1 MEKYSGLVTILDLHN
16 GQTNTQ
22 FLTKNGEKMDVDSKT
37 DSMETENMVKSKV
50 LSAGPEGDSIETIGN
65 GPKYDDIKIS
75 KDGDNFVNID
85 TVKKPFSDF
94 IHLDNMSAMSG
105 DSGGI
110 QDTHSIASMTASGT
124 SSSNKSPNHKADTDK
139 EKGQI
144 LVSAGRSDMI
154 NLNGKVLAI
163 DHVKKEKE
171 KEREDK
177 IRQQKEKLAEE
188 RQKKLEEMKEQ
199 QRLAQEKR
207 EKQLE
212 LRRLKIEEL
221 RRRDDE
227 RRHAVEERRRRQETE
242 EMARRESIIQKS
254 AERITRFEQWKASG
268 RKGGS
273 RLSYGFGSRTP
284 RDVCVPFDRRRSSSH
299 TGLSRHSPNGSDSD
313 YYRPQRRAVS
323 ACSAVRRHCC
333 IDINRLT
340 AVWIL
345 TGSFGGGTPP
355 NKHLSMSTSV
365 LYNKRSSDI
374 GGSTGNLSVKD
385 RPGSLLALNT
395 ISEKRRSF
403 LAGNGPPPTRPK
415 SSINLNTKENIK
427 LRERSTPRKPRPS
440 SVATSMPS
448 FMHVESPSPKMRS
461 KSSDRVKRDKS
472 KGAVPPQPKFTPK
485 KEKDALN
492 KQEKSNDKKDD
503 KKKFDPRILLA
514 EKRKAEQ
521 QKKAEEAKREGSP
534 EKTDKSKMKMS
545 QSSIDRLSAPKQV
558 KVKEDTPTKQ
568 EPVKATHVRKPPT
581 VPHTKTPEVPR
592 TKIPAVS
599 RTKTL
604 EAPRTKTPAVPRTK
618 TLAVPR
624 TKTSVKKAKPTKQKG
639 KENKE
644 TSMKDK
650 KTDKSEKI
658 SSTEKLDVKEEGRP
672 GSKPSTPTKQV
683 RSKSGSPS
691 KMQVS
696 FDSSLVSSTDAIS
709 NDQLFESIED
719 ETLPDLGD
727 SSPDHSASSDR
738 EGLKVE
744 NLDDS
749 LNKSIEEIQDME
761 IVAGNFEGEKEG
773 VVEKSSSPM
782 PDVVPHVEESK
793 NESDEEKVV
802 KSIPVIL
809 EPAVTSTP
817 SREARD
823 LSPAS
828 KAGTPASASKSQKE
842 LELEEYRA
850 KLAEKRRQAREKAE
864 REAEIERQK
873 QEQLRLEEEERQ
885 RKEEEEEKKIE
896 EEAERL
902 AEEAR
907 RMEGERLRKA
917 IEAEE
922 LRKKEEAE
930 RTEQEK
936 LAREEAER
944 KQKEEAERM
953 EKERIEKIKR
963 DDEERTERKKKL
975 AAIMSKV
982 KSDKNLASH
991 GSDSNLSSMS
1001 MSQSLTNLVTNE
1013 EEQPKEELTVTTDST
1028 PKFKSPL
1035 LQKLAENKQ
1044 NGGETPKFKSPLLQ
1058 SLLGK
1063 KGRLAEK
1070 LEAEKSETETDSDR
1084 SDTDTKVSTETREIS
1099 HISAD
1104 CNSDASDSSDNNSV
1118 INADTLNNGIHNGH
1132 LKELVDS
1139 SISMRTVDS
1148 LGTSVTDSSLY
1159 GSLTDSATTADHKF
1173 EQIIDLAVTNAK
1185 YNTSDDLLNCN
1196 TNITFDNNHEEETL
1210 PKPIIAFEENATR
1223 RQEVTDFL

>member
-1 MEKYSGLVTILDLHN
+1 MAEIAESETDNQPDLHN

-22 FLTKNGEKMDVDSKT
+22 FLTKNGEKMDVDNKT

-268 RKGGS
+268 RKG
-273 RLSYGFGSRTP
+273 
-284 RDVCVPFDRRRSSSH
+284 
-299 TGLSRHSPNGSDSD
+299 
-313 YYRPQRRAVS
+313 
-323 ACSAVRRHCC
+323 
-333 IDINRLT
+333 
-340 AVWIL
+340 
-345 TGSFGGGTPP
+345 
-355 NKHLSMSTSV
+355 
-365 LYNKRSSDI
+365 
-374 GGSTGNLSVKD
+374 
-385 RPGSLLALNT
+385 
-395 ISEKRRSF
+395 
-403 LAGNGPPPTRPK
+403 AGNGPPPTRPK

-599 RTKTL
+599 RTKTP

-793 NESDEEKVV
+793 NEIDVEKVV

-1196 TNITFDNNHEEETL
+1196 TNITFDNNQEEETL

-1223 RQEVTDFL
+1223 RQEVADFL

>member
-1 MEKYSGLVTILDLHN
+1 
-16 GQTNTQ
+16 
-22 FLTKNGEKMDVDSKT
+22 MDVDNKT
-37 DSMETENMVKSKV
+37 DSMETENMVNSKV
-50 LSAGPEGDSIETIGN
+50 PSAGPEGDSIETIGN

-85 TVKKPFSDF
+85 AVKKPFSDF
-94 IHLDNMSAMSG
+94 IHLDNMSALSG

-340 AVWIL
+340 A
-345 TGSFGGGTPP
+345 
-355 NKHLSMSTSV
+355 
-365 LYNKRSSDI
+365 
-374 GGSTGNLSVKD
+374 
-385 RPGSLLALNT
+385 LNT

-461 KSSDRVKRDKS
+461 KSSDRVNRDKS
-472 KGAVPPQPKFTPK
+472 KGTVPPQPKFTPK

-568 EPVKATHVRKPPT
+568 EPVKATH
-581 VPHTKTPEVPR
+581 
-592 TKIPAVS
+592 
-599 RTKTL
+599 
-604 EAPRTKTPAVPRTK
+604 
-618 TLAVPR
+618 
-624 TKTSVKKAKPTKQKG
+624 AKPTKQKG

-650 KTDKSEKI
+650 KTGKSEKI
-658 SSTEKLDVKEEGRP
+658 SSTEKLDVKEEGKPR
-672 GSKPSTPTKQV
+672 SKPSTPTKQV

-1001 MSQSLTNLVTNE
+1001 MSQSLTNLVSNE

-1132 LKELVDS
+1132 IKELVDS

-1196 TNITFDNNHEEETL
+1196 TNITFDNNQEEETL

-1223 RQEVTDFL
+1223 RQEVADFL

>member
-1 MEKYSGLVTILDLHN
+1 MALLCCWTGIKLFPPMSKMKLKHRRRYSENLHN

-22 FLTKNGEKMDVDSKT
+22 FLTKNGEKMDVDNKT
-37 DSMETENMVKSKV
+37 DSMETENMVNSKV

-227 RRHAVEERRRRQETE
+227 RRHAVEDRRRRQETE

-340 AVWIL
+340 
-345 TGSFGGGTPP
+345 GSFGGGTPP

-374 GGSTGNLSVKD
+374 GGSTGNLSVNN

-415 SSINLNTKENIK
+415 SSINLNMKENIK
-427 LRERSTPRKPRPS
+427 MRERSTPRKPRPS

-461 KSSDRVKRDKS
+461 KSSDRVNRDKS

-568 EPVKATHVRKPPT
+568 EPVKTTQHVSIT
-581 VPHTKTPEVPR
+581 
-592 TKIPAVS
+592 
-599 RTKTL
+599 
-604 EAPRTKTPAVPRTK
+604 
-618 TLAVPR
+618 
-624 TKTSVKKAKPTKQKG
+624 AKPTKQKG

-650 KTDKSEKI
+650 KTEKI
-658 SSTEKLDVKEEGRP
+658 SSTEKLDIKEEGLKPR
-672 GSKPSTPTKQV
+672 SKPSTPTKQV

-727 SSPDHSASSDR
+727 SSPDHSASSAR

-761 IVAGNFEGEKEG
+761 IVAGNFDGEKEG

-1001 MSQSLTNLVTNE
+1001 MSQSLTNLVSNE

-1132 LKELVDS
+1132 IKELVDS

-1196 TNITFDNNHEEETL
+1196 TNITFDNNQEEETL

-1223 RQEVTDFL
+1223 RQEVADFL

>member
-1 MEKYSGLVTILDLHN
+1 MAEIAESETDNQPDLHN

-22 FLTKNGEKMDVDSKT
+22 FLTKNGEKMDVDNKT

-273 RLSYGFGSRTP
+273 
-284 RDVCVPFDRRRSSSH
+284 
-299 TGLSRHSPNGSDSD
+299 
-313 YYRPQRRAVS
+313 
-323 ACSAVRRHCC
+323 
-333 IDINRLT
+333 
-340 AVWIL
+340 
-345 TGSFGGGTPP
+345 FGGGTPP

-568 EPVKATHVRKPPT
+568 EPVKATH
-581 VPHTKTPEVPR
+581 
-592 TKIPAVS
+592 
-599 RTKTL
+599 
-604 EAPRTKTPAVPRTK
+604 
-618 TLAVPR
+618 
-624 TKTSVKKAKPTKQKG
+624 AKPTKQKG

-793 NESDEEKVV
+793 NEIDVEKVV

-1196 TNITFDNNHEEETL
+1196 TNITFDNNQEEETL

-1223 RQEVTDFL
+1223 RQEVADFL

>member
-1 MEKYSGLVTILDLHN
+1 MALLCCWTGIKLFPPMSKMKLKHRRRYSENLHN

-22 FLTKNGEKMDVDSKT
+22 FLTKNGEKMDVDNKT
-37 DSMETENMVKSKV
+37 DSMETENMVNSKV

-227 RRHAVEERRRRQETE
+227 RRHAVEDRRRRQETE

-340 AVWIL
+340 A
-345 TGSFGGGTPP
+345 
-355 NKHLSMSTSV
+355 
-365 LYNKRSSDI
+365 
-374 GGSTGNLSVKD
+374 
-385 RPGSLLALNT
+385 
-395 ISEKRRSF
+395 
-403 LAGNGPPPTRPK
+403 GNGPPPTRPK
-415 SSINLNTKENIK
+415 SSINLNMKENIK
-427 LRERSTPRKPRPS
+427 MRERSTPRKPRPS

-461 KSSDRVKRDKS
+461 KSSDRVNRDKS

-568 EPVKATHVRKPPT
+568 EPVKTTQHVRKPPT
-581 VPHTKTPEVPR
+581 VPRTKTPEVPR
-592 TKIPAVS
+592 TKTPAVS
-599 RTKTL
+599 RTKTP

-650 KTDKSEKI
+650 KTEKI
-658 SSTEKLDVKEEGRP
+658 SSTEKLDIKEEGLKPR
-672 GSKPSTPTKQV
+672 SKPSTPTKQV

-727 SSPDHSASSDR
+727 SSPDHSASSAR

-761 IVAGNFEGEKEG
+761 IVAGNFDGEKEG

-1001 MSQSLTNLVTNE
+1001 MSQSLTNLVSNE

-1132 LKELVDS
+1132 IKELVDS

-1196 TNITFDNNHEEETL
+1196 TNITFDNNQEEETL

-1223 RQEVTDFL
+1223 RQEVADFL

>member
-1 MEKYSGLVTILDLHN
+1 MAEIAESETDNQPDLHN

-22 FLTKNGEKMDVDSKT
+22 FLTKNGEKMDVDNKT
-37 DSMETENMVKSKV
+37 DSMETENMVNSKV
-50 LSAGPEGDSIETIGN
+50 PSAGPEGDSIETIGN

-85 TVKKPFSDF
+85 AVKKPFSDF
-94 IHLDNMSAMSG
+94 IHLDNMSALSG

-340 AVWIL
+340 A
-345 TGSFGGGTPP
+345 
-355 NKHLSMSTSV
+355 
-365 LYNKRSSDI
+365 
-374 GGSTGNLSVKD
+374 
-385 RPGSLLALNT
+385 
-395 ISEKRRSF
+395 
-403 LAGNGPPPTRPK
+403 GNGPPPTRPK

-461 KSSDRVKRDKS
+461 KSSDRVNRDKS
-472 KGAVPPQPKFTPK
+472 KGTVPPQPKFTPK

-568 EPVKATHVRKPPT
+568 EPVKATH
-581 VPHTKTPEVPR
+581 
-592 TKIPAVS
+592 
-599 RTKTL
+599 
-604 EAPRTKTPAVPRTK
+604 
-618 TLAVPR
+618 
-624 TKTSVKKAKPTKQKG
+624 AKPTKQKG

-650 KTDKSEKI
+650 KTGKSEKI
-658 SSTEKLDVKEEGRP
+658 SSTEKLDVKEEGKPR
-672 GSKPSTPTKQV
+672 SKPSTPTKQV

-1001 MSQSLTNLVTNE
+1001 MSQSLTNLVSNE

-1132 LKELVDS
+1132 IKELVDS

-1196 TNITFDNNHEEETL
+1196 TNITFDNNQEEETL

-1223 RQEVTDFL
+1223 RQEVADFL

>member
-1 MEKYSGLVTILDLHN
+1 MAEIAESETDNQPDLHN

-22 FLTKNGEKMDVDSKT
+22 FLTKNGEKMDVDNKT
-37 DSMETENMVKSKV
+37 DSMETENMVNSKV
-50 LSAGPEGDSIETIGN
+50 PSAGPEGDSIETIGN

-85 TVKKPFSDF
+85 AVKKPFSDF
-94 IHLDNMSAMSG
+94 IHLDNMSALSG

-268 RKGGS
+268 RKG
-273 RLSYGFGSRTP
+273 
-284 RDVCVPFDRRRSSSH
+284 
-299 TGLSRHSPNGSDSD
+299 
-313 YYRPQRRAVS
+313 
-323 ACSAVRRHCC
+323 
-333 IDINRLT
+333 
-340 AVWIL
+340 
-345 TGSFGGGTPP
+345 
-355 NKHLSMSTSV
+355 
-365 LYNKRSSDI
+365 
-374 GGSTGNLSVKD
+374 
-385 RPGSLLALNT
+385 
-395 ISEKRRSF
+395 
-403 LAGNGPPPTRPK
+403 AGNGPPPTRPK

-461 KSSDRVKRDKS
+461 KSSDRVNRDKS
-472 KGAVPPQPKFTPK
+472 KGTVPPQPKFTPK

-568 EPVKATHVRKPPT
+568 EPVKATHVKKPPT
-581 VPHTKTPEVPR
+581 VPRTKTPEVPR
-592 TKIPAVS
+592 TKTPAVS
-599 RTKTL
+599 RTKTP

-650 KTDKSEKI
+650 KTGKSEKI
-658 SSTEKLDVKEEGRP
+658 SSTEKLDVKEEGKPR
-672 GSKPSTPTKQV
+672 SKPSTPTKQV

-1001 MSQSLTNLVTNE
+1001 MSQSLTNLVSNE

-1132 LKELVDS
+1132 IKELVDS

-1196 TNITFDNNHEEETL
+1196 TNITFDNNQEEETL

-1223 RQEVTDFL
+1223 RQEVADFL

>member
-1 MEKYSGLVTILDLHN
+1 MALLCCWTGIKLFPPMSKMKLKHRRRYSENLHN

-22 FLTKNGEKMDVDSKT
+22 FLTKNGEKMDVDNKT
-37 DSMETENMVKSKV
+37 DSMETENMVNSKV

-227 RRHAVEERRRRQETE
+227 RRHAVEDRRRRQETE

-268 RKGGS
+268 RKG
-273 RLSYGFGSRTP
+273 
-284 RDVCVPFDRRRSSSH
+284 
-299 TGLSRHSPNGSDSD
+299 
-313 YYRPQRRAVS
+313 
-323 ACSAVRRHCC
+323 
-333 IDINRLT
+333 
-340 AVWIL
+340 
-345 TGSFGGGTPP
+345 
-355 NKHLSMSTSV
+355 
-365 LYNKRSSDI
+365 
-374 GGSTGNLSVKD
+374 
-385 RPGSLLALNT
+385 ALNT

-415 SSINLNTKENIK
+415 SSINLNMKENIK
-427 LRERSTPRKPRPS
+427 MRERSTPRKPRPS

-461 KSSDRVKRDKS
+461 KSSDRVNRDKS

-568 EPVKATHVRKPPT
+568 EPVKTTQHVRKPPT
-581 VPHTKTPEVPR
+581 VPRTKTPEVPR
-592 TKIPAVS
+592 TKTPAVS
-599 RTKTL
+599 RTKTP

-650 KTDKSEKI
+650 KTEKI
-658 SSTEKLDVKEEGRP
+658 SSTEKLDIKEEGLKPR
-672 GSKPSTPTKQV
+672 SKPSTPTKQV

-727 SSPDHSASSDR
+727 SSPDHSASSAR

-761 IVAGNFEGEKEG
+761 IVAGNFDGEKEG

-1001 MSQSLTNLVTNE
+1001 MSQSLTNLVSNE

-1132 LKELVDS
+1132 IKELVDS

-1196 TNITFDNNHEEETL
+1196 TNITFDNNQEEETL

-1223 RQEVTDFL
+1223 RQEVADFL

>member
-1 MEKYSGLVTILDLHN
+1 MAEIAESETDNQPDLHN

-22 FLTKNGEKMDVDSKT
+22 FLTKNGEKMDVDNKT
-37 DSMETENMVKSKV
+37 DSMETENMVNSKV
-50 LSAGPEGDSIETIGN
+50 PSAGPEGDSIETIGN

-85 TVKKPFSDF
+85 AVKKPFSDF
-94 IHLDNMSAMSG
+94 IHLDNMSALSG

-273 RLSYGFGSRTP
+273 
-284 RDVCVPFDRRRSSSH
+284 
-299 TGLSRHSPNGSDSD
+299 
-313 YYRPQRRAVS
+313 
-323 ACSAVRRHCC
+323 
-333 IDINRLT
+333 
-340 AVWIL
+340 
-345 TGSFGGGTPP
+345 FGGGTPP

-374 GGSTGNLSVKD
+374 GGSTGNLSVNN

-461 KSSDRVKRDKS
+461 KSSDRVNRDKS
-472 KGAVPPQPKFTPK
+472 KGTVPPQPKFTPK

-568 EPVKATHVRKPPT
+568 EPVKATH
-581 VPHTKTPEVPR
+581 
-592 TKIPAVS
+592 
-599 RTKTL
+599 
-604 EAPRTKTPAVPRTK
+604 
-618 TLAVPR
+618 
-624 TKTSVKKAKPTKQKG
+624 AKPTKQKG

-650 KTDKSEKI
+650 KTGKSEKI
-658 SSTEKLDVKEEGRP
+658 SSTEKLDVKEEGKPR
-672 GSKPSTPTKQV
+672 SKPSTPTKQV

-1001 MSQSLTNLVTNE
+1001 MSQSLTNLVSNE

-1132 LKELVDS
+1132 IKELVDS

-1196 TNITFDNNHEEETL
+1196 TNITFDNNQEEETL

-1223 RQEVTDFL
+1223 RQEVADFL

>member
-1 MEKYSGLVTILDLHN
+1 MDVYSYRTLYIDGRKFGRYKMVCTKYDLHN

-22 FLTKNGEKMDVDSKT
+22 FLTKNGEKMDVDNKT
-37 DSMETENMVKSKV
+37 DSMETENMVNSKV
-50 LSAGPEGDSIETIGN
+50 PSAGPEGDSIETIGN

-85 TVKKPFSDF
+85 AVKKPFSDF
-94 IHLDNMSAMSG
+94 IHLDNMSALSG

-268 RKGGS
+268 RKG
-273 RLSYGFGSRTP
+273 
-284 RDVCVPFDRRRSSSH
+284 
-299 TGLSRHSPNGSDSD
+299 
-313 YYRPQRRAVS
+313 
-323 ACSAVRRHCC
+323 
-333 IDINRLT
+333 
-340 AVWIL
+340 
-345 TGSFGGGTPP
+345 
-355 NKHLSMSTSV
+355 
-365 LYNKRSSDI
+365 
-374 GGSTGNLSVKD
+374 
-385 RPGSLLALNT
+385 
-395 ISEKRRSF
+395 
-403 LAGNGPPPTRPK
+403 AGNGPPPTRPK

-461 KSSDRVKRDKS
+461 KSSDRVNRDKS
-472 KGAVPPQPKFTPK
+472 KGTVPPQPKFTPK

-568 EPVKATHVRKPPT
+568 EPVKATHVKKPPT
-581 VPHTKTPEVPR
+581 VPRTKTPEVPR
-592 TKIPAVS
+592 TKTPAVS
-599 RTKTL
+599 RTKTP

-650 KTDKSEKI
+650 KTGKSEKI
-658 SSTEKLDVKEEGRP
+658 SSTEKLDVKEEGKPR
-672 GSKPSTPTKQV
+672 SKPSTPTKQV

-1001 MSQSLTNLVTNE
+1001 MSQSLTNLVSNE

-1132 LKELVDS
+1132 IKELVDS

-1196 TNITFDNNHEEETL
+1196 TNITFDNNQEEETL

-1223 RQEVTDFL
+1223 RQEVADFL

>member
-1 MEKYSGLVTILDLHN
+1 MAEIAESETDNQPDLHN

-22 FLTKNGEKMDVDSKT
+22 FLTKNGEKMDVDNKT

-139 EKGQI
+139 EK
-144 LVSAGRSDMI
+144 
-154 NLNGKVLAI
+154 

-268 RKGGS
+268 RKG
-273 RLSYGFGSRTP
+273 
-284 RDVCVPFDRRRSSSH
+284 
-299 TGLSRHSPNGSDSD
+299 
-313 YYRPQRRAVS
+313 
-323 ACSAVRRHCC
+323 
-333 IDINRLT
+333 
-340 AVWIL
+340 
-345 TGSFGGGTPP
+345 GSFGGGTPP

-568 EPVKATHVRKPPT
+568 EPVKATH
-581 VPHTKTPEVPR
+581 
-592 TKIPAVS
+592 
-599 RTKTL
+599 
-604 EAPRTKTPAVPRTK
+604 
-618 TLAVPR
+618 
-624 TKTSVKKAKPTKQKG
+624 AKPTKQKG

-793 NESDEEKVV
+793 NEIDVEKVV

-1196 TNITFDNNHEEETL
+1196 TNITFDNNQEEETL

-1223 RQEVTDFL
+1223 RQEVADFL

>member
-1 MEKYSGLVTILDLHN
+1 MAEIAESETDNQPDLHN

-22 FLTKNGEKMDVDSKT
+22 FLTKNGEKMDVDNKT
-37 DSMETENMVKSKV
+37 DSMETENMVNTKV
-50 LSAGPEGDSIETIGN
+50 LSAGPEGDSVETIGN

-94 IHLDNMSAMSG
+94 IHLDDMSAMSG

-124 SSSNKSPNHKADTDK
+124 SSSNKSPNHKPDK

-154 NLNGKVLAI
+154 TQNGKVLAI

-254 AERITRFEQWKASG
+254 QDRITRFEQWKASG
-268 RKGGS
+268 RKG
-273 RLSYGFGSRTP
+273 
-284 RDVCVPFDRRRSSSH
+284 
-299 TGLSRHSPNGSDSD
+299 
-313 YYRPQRRAVS
+313 
-323 ACSAVRRHCC
+323 
-333 IDINRLT
+333 
-340 AVWIL
+340 
-345 TGSFGGGTPP
+345 GSFGGGTPP

-461 KSSDRVKRDKS
+461 KSSDRVNRDKP

-492 KQEKSNDKKDD
+492 KQEKSNDKKDE

-534 EKTDKSKMKMS
+534 EKTDKSKMKIS

-558 KVKEDTPTKQ
+558 KVKEETPTKP

-581 VPHTKTPEVPR
+581 VPRIKTP
-592 TKIPAVS
+592 AV
-599 RTKTL
+599 
-604 EAPRTKTPAVPRTK
+604 PRTKTPAVPRTK

-658 SSTEKLDVKEEGRP
+658 SSTEKLDIKEEGKPR
-672 GSKPSTPTKQV
+672 SKPSTPTKQI

-727 SSPDHSASSDR
+727 SSPDHSESSAR
-738 EGLKVE
+738 EGQKVE

-761 IVAGNFEGEKEG
+761 IVAGNFDGEENVKG

-782 PDVVPHVEESK
+782 PDVVPQVEESK

-802 KSIPVIL
+802 KSIPIVI

-817 SREARD
+817 ARESRD

-864 REAEIERQK
+864 REAEVERQK

-922 LRKKEEAE
+922 QRKKEEAE

-963 DDEERTERKKKL
+963 DEEERTERKKKL

-991 GSDSNLSSMS
+991 GSDSNLSAMS

-1084 SDTDTKVSTETREIS
+1084 SDTDTKVSTETRDIS

-1132 LKELVDS
+1132 IKELVDS

-1196 TNITFDNNHEEETL
+1196 TNISFDNNQEEETL
-1210 PKPIIAFEENATR
+1210 PKPIIAFEDNATR
-1223 RQEVTDFL
+1223 RQEVADFL

>member
-1 MEKYSGLVTILDLHN
+1 MAEIAESETDNQPDLHN

-22 FLTKNGEKMDVDSKT
+22 FLTKNGEKMDVDNKM
-37 DSMETENMVKSKV
+37 DSMETENMVNSKV
-50 LSAGPEGDSIETIGN
+50 LSAGPEGDSVETIGN

-94 IHLDNMSAMSG
+94 IHLDDMSAMSG

-124 SSSNKSPNHKADTDK
+124 SSSNKSPNHKPDK
-139 EKGQI
+139 EK
-144 LVSAGRSDMI
+144 
-154 NLNGKVLAI
+154 

-254 AERITRFEQWKASG
+254 QDRITRFEQWKASG
-268 RKGGS
+268 RKG
-273 RLSYGFGSRTP
+273 
-284 RDVCVPFDRRRSSSH
+284 
-299 TGLSRHSPNGSDSD
+299 
-313 YYRPQRRAVS
+313 
-323 ACSAVRRHCC
+323 
-333 IDINRLT
+333 
-340 AVWIL
+340 
-345 TGSFGGGTPP
+345 GSFGGGTPP

-461 KSSDRVKRDKS
+461 KSSDRVNRDKP

-492 KQEKSNDKKDD
+492 KQEKSNDKKDE

-534 EKTDKSKMKMS
+534 EKTDKSKMKIS

-558 KVKEDTPTKQ
+558 KVKEETPTKP
-568 EPVKATHVRKPPT
+568 EPVKATH
-581 VPHTKTPEVPR
+581 
-592 TKIPAVS
+592 
-599 RTKTL
+599 
-604 EAPRTKTPAVPRTK
+604 
-618 TLAVPR
+618 
-624 TKTSVKKAKPTKQKG
+624 AKPTKQKG

-658 SSTEKLDVKEEGRP
+658 SSPEKLDTKEEGKPR
-672 GSKPSTPTKQV
+672 SKPSTPTKQI

-727 SSPDHSASSDR
+727 SSPDHSESSAR
-738 EGLKVE
+738 EGQKVE

-761 IVAGNFEGEKEG
+761 IVAGNFDGEENVKG
-773 VVEKSSSPM
+773 AVEKSSSPM
-782 PDVVPHVEESK
+782 PDVVPQVEESK
-793 NESDEEKVV
+793 NESDDEKVV
-802 KSIPVIL
+802 KSIPIVI

-817 SREARD
+817 ARESRD

-864 REAEIERQK
+864 REAEVERQK

-922 LRKKEEAE
+922 QRKKEEAE

-963 DDEERTERKKKL
+963 DEEERTERKKKL

-991 GSDSNLSSMS
+991 GSDSNLSAMS

-1132 LKELVDS
+1132 IKELVDS

-1159 GSLTDSATTADHKF
+1159 GSLTDSATTAEHKF

-1196 TNITFDNNHEEETL
+1196 TNISFDNNQEEETL
-1210 PKPIIAFEENATR
+1210 PKPIIAFEDNATR
-1223 RQEVTDFL
+1223 RQEVADFL

>member
-1 MEKYSGLVTILDLHN
+1 
-16 GQTNTQ
+16 
-22 FLTKNGEKMDVDSKT
+22 MDVDNKT
-37 DSMETENMVKSKV
+37 DSMETENMVNSKV
-50 LSAGPEGDSIETIGN
+50 PSAGPEGDSIETIGN

-85 TVKKPFSDF
+85 AVKKPFSDF
-94 IHLDNMSAMSG
+94 IHLDNMSALSG

-340 AVWIL
+340 A
-345 TGSFGGGTPP
+345 
-355 NKHLSMSTSV
+355 
-365 LYNKRSSDI
+365 
-374 GGSTGNLSVKD
+374 
-385 RPGSLLALNT
+385 
-395 ISEKRRSF
+395 
-403 LAGNGPPPTRPK
+403 GNGPPPTRPK

-461 KSSDRVKRDKS
+461 KSSDRVNRDKS
-472 KGAVPPQPKFTPK
+472 KGTVPPQPKFTPK

-568 EPVKATHVRKPPT
+568 EPVKATH
-581 VPHTKTPEVPR
+581 
-592 TKIPAVS
+592 
-599 RTKTL
+599 
-604 EAPRTKTPAVPRTK
+604 
-618 TLAVPR
+618 
-624 TKTSVKKAKPTKQKG
+624 AKPTKQKG

-650 KTDKSEKI
+650 KTGKSEKI
-658 SSTEKLDVKEEGRP
+658 SSTEKLDVKEEGKPR
-672 GSKPSTPTKQV
+672 SKPSTPTKQV

-1001 MSQSLTNLVTNE
+1001 MSQSLTNLVSNE

-1132 LKELVDS
+1132 IKELVDS

-1196 TNITFDNNHEEETL
+1196 TNITFDNNQEEETL

-1223 RQEVTDFL
+1223 RQEVADFL

>member
-1 MEKYSGLVTILDLHN
+1 MALLCCWTGIKLFPPKSRMKLQHRRRYSENLHN

-268 RKGGS
+268 RKG
-273 RLSYGFGSRTP
+273 
-284 RDVCVPFDRRRSSSH
+284 
-299 TGLSRHSPNGSDSD
+299 
-313 YYRPQRRAVS
+313 
-323 ACSAVRRHCC
+323 
-333 IDINRLT
+333 
-340 AVWIL
+340 
-345 TGSFGGGTPP
+345 
-355 NKHLSMSTSV
+355 
-365 LYNKRSSDI
+365 
-374 GGSTGNLSVKD
+374 
-385 RPGSLLALNT
+385 
-395 ISEKRRSF
+395 
-403 LAGNGPPPTRPK
+403 AGNGPPPTRPK

>member
-1 MEKYSGLVTILDLHN
+1 MAEIAESETDNQPDLHN

-22 FLTKNGEKMDVDSKT
+22 FLTKNGEKMDVDNKT
-37 DSMETENMVKSKV
+37 DSMETENMVNSKV
-50 LSAGPEGDSIETIGN
+50 PSAGPEGDSIETIGN

-85 TVKKPFSDF
+85 AVKKPFSDF
-94 IHLDNMSAMSG
+94 IHLDNMSALSG

-139 EKGQI
+139 EK
-144 LVSAGRSDMI
+144 
-154 NLNGKVLAI
+154 

-340 AVWIL
+340 A
-345 TGSFGGGTPP
+345 
-355 NKHLSMSTSV
+355 
-365 LYNKRSSDI
+365 
-374 GGSTGNLSVKD
+374 
-385 RPGSLLALNT
+385 LNT

-461 KSSDRVKRDKS
+461 KSSDRVNRDKS
-472 KGAVPPQPKFTPK
+472 KGTVPPQPKFTPK

-568 EPVKATHVRKPPT
+568 EPVKATH
-581 VPHTKTPEVPR
+581 
-592 TKIPAVS
+592 
-599 RTKTL
+599 
-604 EAPRTKTPAVPRTK
+604 
-618 TLAVPR
+618 
-624 TKTSVKKAKPTKQKG
+624 AKPTKQKG

-650 KTDKSEKI
+650 KTGKSEKI
-658 SSTEKLDVKEEGRP
+658 SSTEKLDVKEEGKPR
-672 GSKPSTPTKQV
+672 SKPSTPTKQV

-1001 MSQSLTNLVTNE
+1001 MSQSLTNLVSNE

-1132 LKELVDS
+1132 IKELVDS

-1196 TNITFDNNHEEETL
+1196 TNITFDNNQEEETL

-1223 RQEVTDFL
+1223 RQEVADFL

>member
-1 MEKYSGLVTILDLHN
+1 MAEIAESETDNQPDLHN

-22 FLTKNGEKMDVDSKT
+22 FLTKNGEKMDVDNKT
-37 DSMETENMVKSKV
+37 DSMETENMVNSKV
-50 LSAGPEGDSIETIGN
+50 PSAGPEGDSIETIGN

-85 TVKKPFSDF
+85 AVKKPFSDF
-94 IHLDNMSAMSG
+94 IHLDNMSALSG

-268 RKGGS
+268 RKG
-273 RLSYGFGSRTP
+273 
-284 RDVCVPFDRRRSSSH
+284 
-299 TGLSRHSPNGSDSD
+299 
-313 YYRPQRRAVS
+313 
-323 ACSAVRRHCC
+323 
-333 IDINRLT
+333 
-340 AVWIL
+340 
-345 TGSFGGGTPP
+345 
-355 NKHLSMSTSV
+355 
-365 LYNKRSSDI
+365 
-374 GGSTGNLSVKD
+374 
-385 RPGSLLALNT
+385 
-395 ISEKRRSF
+395 
-403 LAGNGPPPTRPK
+403 AGNGPPPTRPK

-461 KSSDRVKRDKS
+461 KSSDRVNRDKS
-472 KGAVPPQPKFTPK
+472 KGTVPPQPKFTPK

-568 EPVKATHVRKPPT
+568 EPVKATH
-581 VPHTKTPEVPR
+581 
-592 TKIPAVS
+592 
-599 RTKTL
+599 
-604 EAPRTKTPAVPRTK
+604 
-618 TLAVPR
+618 
-624 TKTSVKKAKPTKQKG
+624 AKPTKQKG

-650 KTDKSEKI
+650 KTGKSEKI
-658 SSTEKLDVKEEGRP
+658 SSTEKLDVKEEGKPR
-672 GSKPSTPTKQV
+672 SKPSTPTKQV

-1001 MSQSLTNLVTNE
+1001 MSQSLTNLVSNE

-1132 LKELVDS
+1132 IKELVDS

-1196 TNITFDNNHEEETL
+1196 TNITFDNNQEEETL

-1223 RQEVTDFL
+1223 RQEVADFL

>member
-1 MEKYSGLVTILDLHN
+1 MAEIAESETDNQPDLHN

-22 FLTKNGEKMDVDSKT
+22 FLTKNGEKMDVDNKT
-37 DSMETENMVKSKV
+37 DSMETENMVNSKV
-50 LSAGPEGDSIETIGN
+50 PSAGPEGDSIETIGN

-85 TVKKPFSDF
+85 AVKKPFSDF
-94 IHLDNMSAMSG
+94 IHLDNMSALSG

-340 AVWIL
+340 A
-345 TGSFGGGTPP
+345 
-355 NKHLSMSTSV
+355 
-365 LYNKRSSDI
+365 
-374 GGSTGNLSVKD
+374 
-385 RPGSLLALNT
+385 LNT

-461 KSSDRVKRDKS
+461 KSSDRVNRDKS
-472 KGAVPPQPKFTPK
+472 KGTVPPQPKFTPK

-568 EPVKATHVRKPPT
+568 EPVKATH
-581 VPHTKTPEVPR
+581 
-592 TKIPAVS
+592 
-599 RTKTL
+599 
-604 EAPRTKTPAVPRTK
+604 
-618 TLAVPR
+618 
-624 TKTSVKKAKPTKQKG
+624 AKPTKQKG

-650 KTDKSEKI
+650 KTGKSEKI
-658 SSTEKLDVKEEGRP
+658 SSTEKLDVKEEGKPR
-672 GSKPSTPTKQV
+672 SKPSTPTKQV

-1001 MSQSLTNLVTNE
+1001 MSQSLTNLVSNE

-1132 LKELVDS
+1132 IKELVDS

-1196 TNITFDNNHEEETL
+1196 TNITFDNNQEEETL

-1223 RQEVTDFL
+1223 RQEVADFL

>member
-1 MEKYSGLVTILDLHN
+1 MAEIAESETDNQPDLHN

-22 FLTKNGEKMDVDSKT
+22 FLTKNGEKMDVDNKT

-139 EKGQI
+139 EK
-144 LVSAGRSDMI
+144 
-154 NLNGKVLAI
+154 

-340 AVWIL
+340 A
-345 TGSFGGGTPP
+345 
-355 NKHLSMSTSV
+355 
-365 LYNKRSSDI
+365 
-374 GGSTGNLSVKD
+374 
-385 RPGSLLALNT
+385 
-395 ISEKRRSF
+395 
-403 LAGNGPPPTRPK
+403 GNGPPPTRPK

-568 EPVKATHVRKPPT
+568 EPVKATH
-581 VPHTKTPEVPR
+581 
-592 TKIPAVS
+592 
-599 RTKTL
+599 
-604 EAPRTKTPAVPRTK
+604 
-618 TLAVPR
+618 
-624 TKTSVKKAKPTKQKG
+624 AKPTKQKG

-793 NESDEEKVV
+793 NEIDVEKVV

-1196 TNITFDNNHEEETL
+1196 TNITFDNNQEEETL

-1223 RQEVTDFL
+1223 RQEVADFL

>member
-1 MEKYSGLVTILDLHN
+1 MAEIAESETDNQPDLHN

-22 FLTKNGEKMDVDSKT
+22 FLTKNGEKMDVDNKT
-37 DSMETENMVKSKV
+37 DSMETENMVNSKV
-50 LSAGPEGDSIETIGN
+50 PSAGPEGDSIETIGN

-85 TVKKPFSDF
+85 AVKKPFSDF
-94 IHLDNMSAMSG
+94 IHLDNMSALSG

-139 EKGQI
+139 EK
-144 LVSAGRSDMI
+144 
-154 NLNGKVLAI
+154 

-273 RLSYGFGSRTP
+273 
-284 RDVCVPFDRRRSSSH
+284 
-299 TGLSRHSPNGSDSD
+299 
-313 YYRPQRRAVS
+313 
-323 ACSAVRRHCC
+323 
-333 IDINRLT
+333 
-340 AVWIL
+340 
-345 TGSFGGGTPP
+345 FGGGTPP

-374 GGSTGNLSVKD
+374 GGSTGNLSVNN

-461 KSSDRVKRDKS
+461 KSSDRVNRDKS
-472 KGAVPPQPKFTPK
+472 KGTVPPQPKFTPK

-568 EPVKATHVRKPPT
+568 EPVKATH
-581 VPHTKTPEVPR
+581 
-592 TKIPAVS
+592 
-599 RTKTL
+599 
-604 EAPRTKTPAVPRTK
+604 
-618 TLAVPR
+618 
-624 TKTSVKKAKPTKQKG
+624 AKPTKQKG

-650 KTDKSEKI
+650 KTGKSEKI
-658 SSTEKLDVKEEGRP
+658 SSTEKLDVKEEGKPR
-672 GSKPSTPTKQV
+672 SKPSTPTKQV

-1001 MSQSLTNLVTNE
+1001 MSQSLTNLVSNE

-1132 LKELVDS
+1132 IKELVDS

-1196 TNITFDNNHEEETL
+1196 TNITFDNNQEEETL

-1223 RQEVTDFL
+1223 RQEVADFL

>member
-1 MEKYSGLVTILDLHN
+1 MDVYSYRTLYIDGRKFGRYKMVCTKYDLHN

-22 FLTKNGEKMDVDSKT
+22 FLTKNGEKMDVDNKT
-37 DSMETENMVKSKV
+37 DSMETENMVNSKV
-50 LSAGPEGDSIETIGN
+50 PSAGPEGDSIETIGN

-85 TVKKPFSDF
+85 AVKKPFSDF
-94 IHLDNMSAMSG
+94 IHLDNMSALSG

-273 RLSYGFGSRTP
+273 
-284 RDVCVPFDRRRSSSH
+284 
-299 TGLSRHSPNGSDSD
+299 
-313 YYRPQRRAVS
+313 
-323 ACSAVRRHCC
+323 
-333 IDINRLT
+333 
-340 AVWIL
+340 
-345 TGSFGGGTPP
+345 FGGGTPP

-374 GGSTGNLSVKD
+374 GGSTGNLSVNN

-461 KSSDRVKRDKS
+461 KSSDRVNRDKS
-472 KGAVPPQPKFTPK
+472 KGTVPPQPKFTPK

-568 EPVKATHVRKPPT
+568 EPVKATH
-581 VPHTKTPEVPR
+581 
-592 TKIPAVS
+592 
-599 RTKTL
+599 
-604 EAPRTKTPAVPRTK
+604 
-618 TLAVPR
+618 
-624 TKTSVKKAKPTKQKG
+624 AKPTKQKG

-650 KTDKSEKI
+650 KTGKSEKI
-658 SSTEKLDVKEEGRP
+658 SSTEKLDVKEEGKPR
-672 GSKPSTPTKQV
+672 SKPSTPTKQV

-1001 MSQSLTNLVTNE
+1001 MSQSLTNLVSNE

-1132 LKELVDS
+1132 IKELVDS

-1196 TNITFDNNHEEETL
+1196 TNITFDNNQEEETL

-1223 RQEVTDFL
+1223 RQEVADFL

>member
-1 MEKYSGLVTILDLHN
+1 
-16 GQTNTQ
+16 
-22 FLTKNGEKMDVDSKT
+22 MDVDNKT
-37 DSMETENMVKSKV
+37 DSMETENMVNSKV
-50 LSAGPEGDSIETIGN
+50 PSAGPEGDSIETIGN

-85 TVKKPFSDF
+85 AVKKPFSDF
-94 IHLDNMSAMSG
+94 IHLDNMSALSG

-139 EKGQI
+139 EK
-144 LVSAGRSDMI
+144 
-154 NLNGKVLAI
+154 

-340 AVWIL
+340 
-345 TGSFGGGTPP
+345 GSFGGGTPP

-374 GGSTGNLSVKD
+374 GGSTGNLSVNN

-461 KSSDRVKRDKS
+461 KSSDRVNRDKS
-472 KGAVPPQPKFTPK
+472 KGTVPPQPKFTPK

-568 EPVKATHVRKPPT
+568 EPVKATH
-581 VPHTKTPEVPR
+581 
-592 TKIPAVS
+592 
-599 RTKTL
+599 
-604 EAPRTKTPAVPRTK
+604 
-618 TLAVPR
+618 
-624 TKTSVKKAKPTKQKG
+624 AKPTKQKG

-650 KTDKSEKI
+650 KTGKSEKI
-658 SSTEKLDVKEEGRP
+658 SSTEKLDVKEEGKPR
-672 GSKPSTPTKQV
+672 SKPSTPTKQV

-1001 MSQSLTNLVTNE
+1001 MSQSLTNLVSNE

-1132 LKELVDS
+1132 IKELVDS

-1196 TNITFDNNHEEETL
+1196 TNITFDNNQEEETL

-1223 RQEVTDFL
+1223 RQEVADFL

>member
-1 MEKYSGLVTILDLHN
+1 MAEIAESETDNQPDLHN

-22 FLTKNGEKMDVDSKT
+22 FLTKNGEKMDVDNKM
-37 DSMETENMVKSKV
+37 DSMETENMVNSKV
-50 LSAGPEGDSIETIGN
+50 LSAGPEGDSVETIGN

-94 IHLDNMSAMSG
+94 IHLDDMSAMSG

-124 SSSNKSPNHKADTDK
+124 SSSNKSPNHKPDK
-139 EKGQI
+139 EK
-144 LVSAGRSDMI
+144 
-154 NLNGKVLAI
+154 

-254 AERITRFEQWKASG
+254 QDRITRFEQWKASG

-313 YYRPQRRAVS
+313 YYRPQRRAIS

-340 AVWIL
+340 
-345 TGSFGGGTPP
+345 
-355 NKHLSMSTSV
+355 
-365 LYNKRSSDI
+365 
-374 GGSTGNLSVKD
+374 
-385 RPGSLLALNT
+385 
-395 ISEKRRSF
+395 
-403 LAGNGPPPTRPK
+403 AGNGPPPTRPK

-461 KSSDRVKRDKS
+461 KSSDRVNRDKP

-492 KQEKSNDKKDD
+492 KQEKSNDKKDE

-534 EKTDKSKMKMS
+534 EKTDKSKMKIS

-558 KVKEDTPTKQ
+558 KVKEETPTKP
-568 EPVKATHVRKPPT
+568 EPVKATH
-581 VPHTKTPEVPR
+581 
-592 TKIPAVS
+592 
-599 RTKTL
+599 
-604 EAPRTKTPAVPRTK
+604 
-618 TLAVPR
+618 
-624 TKTSVKKAKPTKQKG
+624 AKPTKQKG

-658 SSTEKLDVKEEGRP
+658 SSPEKLDTKEEGKPR
-672 GSKPSTPTKQV
+672 SKPSTPTKQI

-727 SSPDHSASSDR
+727 SSPDHSESSAR
-738 EGLKVE
+738 EGQKVE

-761 IVAGNFEGEKEG
+761 IVAGNFDGEENVKG
-773 VVEKSSSPM
+773 AVEKSSSPM
-782 PDVVPHVEESK
+782 PDVVPQVEESK
-793 NESDEEKVV
+793 NESDDEKVV
-802 KSIPVIL
+802 KSIPIVI

-817 SREARD
+817 ARESRD

-864 REAEIERQK
+864 REAEVERQK

-922 LRKKEEAE
+922 QRKKEEAE

-963 DDEERTERKKKL
+963 DEEERTERKKKL

-991 GSDSNLSSMS
+991 GSDSNLSAMS

-1132 LKELVDS
+1132 IKELVDS

-1159 GSLTDSATTADHKF
+1159 GSLTDSATTAEHKF

-1196 TNITFDNNHEEETL
+1196 TNISFDNNQEEETL
-1210 PKPIIAFEENATR
+1210 PKPIIAFEDNATR
-1223 RQEVTDFL
+1223 RQEVADFL

>member
-1 MEKYSGLVTILDLHN
+1 MDVYSYRTLYIDGRKFGRYKMVCTKYDLHN

-22 FLTKNGEKMDVDSKT
+22 FLTKNGEKMDVDNKT
-37 DSMETENMVKSKV
+37 DSMETENMVNSKV
-50 LSAGPEGDSIETIGN
+50 PSAGPEGDSIETIGN

-85 TVKKPFSDF
+85 AVKKPFSDF
-94 IHLDNMSAMSG
+94 IHLDNMSALSG

-340 AVWIL
+340 A
-345 TGSFGGGTPP
+345 
-355 NKHLSMSTSV
+355 
-365 LYNKRSSDI
+365 
-374 GGSTGNLSVKD
+374 
-385 RPGSLLALNT
+385 
-395 ISEKRRSF
+395 
-403 LAGNGPPPTRPK
+403 GNGPPPTRPK

-461 KSSDRVKRDKS
+461 KSSDRVNRDKS
-472 KGAVPPQPKFTPK
+472 KGTVPPQPKFTPK

-568 EPVKATHVRKPPT
+568 EPVKATHVKKPPT
-581 VPHTKTPEVPR
+581 VPRTKTPEVPR
-592 TKIPAVS
+592 TKTPAVS
-599 RTKTL
+599 RTKTP

-650 KTDKSEKI
+650 KTGKSEKI
-658 SSTEKLDVKEEGRP
+658 SSTEKLDVKEEGKPR
-672 GSKPSTPTKQV
+672 SKPSTPTKQV

-1001 MSQSLTNLVTNE
+1001 MSQSLTNLVSNE

-1132 LKELVDS
+1132 IKELVDS

-1196 TNITFDNNHEEETL
+1196 TNITFDNNQEEETL

-1223 RQEVTDFL
+1223 RQEVADFL

>member
-1 MEKYSGLVTILDLHN
+1 MHLVYLILNLHN

-22 FLTKNGEKMDVDSKT
+22 FLTKNGEKMDVDNKM
-37 DSMETENMVKSKV
+37 DSMETENMVNSKV
-50 LSAGPEGDSIETIGN
+50 LSAGPEGDSVETIGN

-94 IHLDNMSAMSG
+94 IHLDDMSAMSG

-124 SSSNKSPNHKADTDK
+124 SSSNKSPNHKPDK
-139 EKGQI
+139 EKGKI
-144 LVSAGRSDMI
+144 LVSAGRSDLI
-154 NLNGKVLAI
+154 TQNGKVLAI

-254 AERITRFEQWKASG
+254 QDRITRFEQWKASG

-313 YYRPQRRAVS
+313 YYRPQRRAIS

-340 AVWIL
+340 
-345 TGSFGGGTPP
+345 
-355 NKHLSMSTSV
+355 
-365 LYNKRSSDI
+365 
-374 GGSTGNLSVKD
+374 
-385 RPGSLLALNT
+385 
-395 ISEKRRSF
+395 
-403 LAGNGPPPTRPK
+403 AGNGPPPTRPK

-461 KSSDRVKRDKS
+461 KSSDRVNRDKP

-492 KQEKSNDKKDD
+492 KQEKSNDKKDE

-534 EKTDKSKMKMS
+534 EKTDKSKMKIS

-558 KVKEDTPTKQ
+558 KVKEETPTKP
-568 EPVKATHVRKPPT
+568 EPVKATH
-581 VPHTKTPEVPR
+581 
-592 TKIPAVS
+592 
-599 RTKTL
+599 
-604 EAPRTKTPAVPRTK
+604 
-618 TLAVPR
+618 
-624 TKTSVKKAKPTKQKG
+624 AKPTKQKG

-658 SSTEKLDVKEEGRP
+658 SSPEKLDTKEEGKPR
-672 GSKPSTPTKQV
+672 SKPSTPTKQI

-727 SSPDHSASSDR
+727 SSPDHSESSAR
-738 EGLKVE
+738 EGQKVE

-761 IVAGNFEGEKEG
+761 IVAGNFDGEENVKG
-773 VVEKSSSPM
+773 AVEKSSSPM
-782 PDVVPHVEESK
+782 PDVVPQVEESK
-793 NESDEEKVV
+793 NESDDEKVV
-802 KSIPVIL
+802 KSIPIVI

-817 SREARD
+817 ARESRD

-864 REAEIERQK
+864 REAEVERQK

-922 LRKKEEAE
+922 QRKKEEAE

-963 DDEERTERKKKL
+963 DEEERTERKKKL

-991 GSDSNLSSMS
+991 GSDSNLSAMS

-1132 LKELVDS
+1132 IKELVDS

-1159 GSLTDSATTADHKF
+1159 GSLTDSATTAEHKF

-1196 TNITFDNNHEEETL
+1196 TNISFDNNQEEETL
-1210 PKPIIAFEENATR
+1210 PKPIIAFEDNATR
-1223 RQEVTDFL
+1223 RQEVADFL

>member
-1 MEKYSGLVTILDLHN
+1 MAEIAESETDNQPDLHN

-22 FLTKNGEKMDVDSKT
+22 FLTKNGEKMDVDNKT
-37 DSMETENMVKSKV
+37 DSMETENMVNSKV
-50 LSAGPEGDSIETIGN
+50 PSAGPEGDSIETIGN

-85 TVKKPFSDF
+85 AVKKPFSDF
-94 IHLDNMSAMSG
+94 IHLDNMSALSG

-268 RKGGS
+268 RKG
-273 RLSYGFGSRTP
+273 
-284 RDVCVPFDRRRSSSH
+284 
-299 TGLSRHSPNGSDSD
+299 
-313 YYRPQRRAVS
+313 
-323 ACSAVRRHCC
+323 
-333 IDINRLT
+333 
-340 AVWIL
+340 
-345 TGSFGGGTPP
+345 
-355 NKHLSMSTSV
+355 
-365 LYNKRSSDI
+365 
-374 GGSTGNLSVKD
+374 
-385 RPGSLLALNT
+385 ALNT

-461 KSSDRVKRDKS
+461 KSSDRVNRDKS
-472 KGAVPPQPKFTPK
+472 KGTVPPQPKFTPK

-568 EPVKATHVRKPPT
+568 EPVKATH
-581 VPHTKTPEVPR
+581 
-592 TKIPAVS
+592 
-599 RTKTL
+599 
-604 EAPRTKTPAVPRTK
+604 
-618 TLAVPR
+618 
-624 TKTSVKKAKPTKQKG
+624 AKPTKQKG

-650 KTDKSEKI
+650 KTGKSEKI
-658 SSTEKLDVKEEGRP
+658 SSTEKLDVKEEGKPR
-672 GSKPSTPTKQV
+672 SKPSTPTKQV

-1001 MSQSLTNLVTNE
+1001 MSQSLTNLVSNE

-1132 LKELVDS
+1132 IKELVDS

-1196 TNITFDNNHEEETL
+1196 TNITFDNNQEEETL

-1223 RQEVTDFL
+1223 RQEVADFL

>member
-1 MEKYSGLVTILDLHN
+1 MALLCCWTGIKLFPPMSKMKLKHRRRYSENLHN

-22 FLTKNGEKMDVDSKT
+22 FLTKNGEKMDVDNKT
-37 DSMETENMVKSKV
+37 DSMETENMVNSKV

-227 RRHAVEERRRRQETE
+227 RRHAVEDRRRRQETE

-268 RKGGS
+268 RKG
-273 RLSYGFGSRTP
+273 
-284 RDVCVPFDRRRSSSH
+284 
-299 TGLSRHSPNGSDSD
+299 
-313 YYRPQRRAVS
+313 
-323 ACSAVRRHCC
+323 
-333 IDINRLT
+333 
-340 AVWIL
+340 
-345 TGSFGGGTPP
+345 
-355 NKHLSMSTSV
+355 
-365 LYNKRSSDI
+365 
-374 GGSTGNLSVKD
+374 
-385 RPGSLLALNT
+385 
-395 ISEKRRSF
+395 
-403 LAGNGPPPTRPK
+403 AGNGPPPTRPK
-415 SSINLNTKENIK
+415 SSINLNMKENIK
-427 LRERSTPRKPRPS
+427 MRERSTPRKPRPS

-461 KSSDRVKRDKS
+461 KSSDRVNRDKS

-568 EPVKATHVRKPPT
+568 EPVKTTQHVRKPPT
-581 VPHTKTPEVPR
+581 VPRTKTPEVPR
-592 TKIPAVS
+592 TKTPAVS
-599 RTKTL
+599 RTKTP

-650 KTDKSEKI
+650 KTEKI
-658 SSTEKLDVKEEGRP
+658 SSTEKLDIKEEGLKPR
-672 GSKPSTPTKQV
+672 SKPSTPTKQV

-727 SSPDHSASSDR
+727 SSPDHSASSAR

-761 IVAGNFEGEKEG
+761 IVAGNFDGEKEG

-1001 MSQSLTNLVTNE
+1001 MSQSLTNLVSNE

-1132 LKELVDS
+1132 IKELVDS

-1196 TNITFDNNHEEETL
+1196 TNITFDNNQEEETL

-1223 RQEVTDFL
+1223 RQEVADFL

>member
-1 MEKYSGLVTILDLHN
+1 MAEIAESETDNQPDLHN

-22 FLTKNGEKMDVDSKT
+22 FLTKNGEKMDVDNKT

-340 AVWIL
+340 A
-345 TGSFGGGTPP
+345 
-355 NKHLSMSTSV
+355 
-365 LYNKRSSDI
+365 
-374 GGSTGNLSVKD
+374 
-385 RPGSLLALNT
+385 LNT

-568 EPVKATHVRKPPT
+568 EPVKATH
-581 VPHTKTPEVPR
+581 
-592 TKIPAVS
+592 
-599 RTKTL
+599 
-604 EAPRTKTPAVPRTK
+604 
-618 TLAVPR
+618 
-624 TKTSVKKAKPTKQKG
+624 AKPTKQKG

-793 NESDEEKVV
+793 NEIDVEKVV

-1196 TNITFDNNHEEETL
+1196 TNITFDNNQEEETL

-1223 RQEVTDFL
+1223 RQEVADFL

>member
-1 MEKYSGLVTILDLHN
+1 M
-16 GQTNTQ
+16 
-22 FLTKNGEKMDVDSKT
+22 SK
-37 DSMETENMVKSKV
+37 
-50 LSAGPEGDSIETIGN
+50 
-65 GPKYDDIKIS
+65 
-75 KDGDNFVNID
+75 
-85 TVKKPFSDF
+85 KK
-94 IHLDNMSAMSG
+94 
-105 DSGGI
+105 
-110 QDTHSIASMTASGT
+110 
-124 SSSNKSPNHKADTDK
+124 KRK
-139 EKGQI
+139 KG
-144 LVSAGRSDMI
+144 
-154 NLNGKVLAI
+154 
-163 DHVKKEKE
+163 
-171 KEREDK
+171 EDK

-273 RLSYGFGSRTP
+273 
-284 RDVCVPFDRRRSSSH
+284 
-299 TGLSRHSPNGSDSD
+299 
-313 YYRPQRRAVS
+313 
-323 ACSAVRRHCC
+323 
-333 IDINRLT
+333 
-340 AVWIL
+340 
-345 TGSFGGGTPP
+345 FGGGTPP

-374 GGSTGNLSVKD
+374 GGSTGNLSVNN
-385 RPGSLLALNT
+385 RPGSL
-395 ISEKRRSF
+395 

-461 KSSDRVKRDKS
+461 KSSDRVNRDKS

-492 KQEKSNDKKDD
+492 KQEKSNDKKVSTAVDLKVVDNLGIMHDD

-568 EPVKATHVRKPPT
+568 EPVKATHVKKPPT
-581 VPHTKTPEVPR
+581 VPRTKTPEVPR
-592 TKIPAVS
+592 TKTPAVS
-599 RTKTL
+599 RTKTP
-604 EAPRTKTPAVPRTK
+604 EAPRIKTPAVPRTK

-658 SSTEKLDVKEEGRP
+658 SSTEKLDVKEEGKPR
-672 GSKPSTPTKQV
+672 SKPSTPTKQV

-738 EGLKVE
+738 GGLKVE

-761 IVAGNFEGEKEG
+761 IVAGNFDGEKEG

-782 PDVVPHVEESK
+782 PDVVPQVEESK
-793 NESDEEKVV
+793 NEIDEEKVV

-953 EKERIEKIKR
+953 EKWRKEKIKR
-963 DDEERTERKKKL
+963 NEERTERKKKL
-975 AAIMSKV
+975 AAIMSK
-982 KSDKNLASH
+982 

-1013 EEQPKEELTVTTDST
+1013 DEQPKEELTVTTDST

-1132 LKELVDS
+1132 IKELVDS

-1173 EQIIDLAVTNAK
+1173 EQIIDLARKKLYQSPSLPSRKMQPEDKKSQISYESANSLVTNGIHSDNSFSEDMSASEVK
-1185 YNTSDDLLNCN
+1185 DHSSSSTDTSNESFTEHVYSENFETDPASHNVDHYEKDPKQVEL
-1196 TNITFDNNHEEETL
+1196 DNMWQQLEGAMIQSHDEIREKLTEYGVGDGDEDSESEEGQ
-1210 PKPIIAFEENATR
+1210 IWR
-1223 RQEVTDFL
+1223 MVQEIPLYMLELT

>member
-1 MEKYSGLVTILDLHN
+1 MDVYEYRTLYIDGRKFGRYKMVCTKYDLHN

-22 FLTKNGEKMDVDSKT
+22 FLTKNGEKMDVDNKT
-37 DSMETENMVKSKV
+37 DSMETENMVNTKV
-50 LSAGPEGDSIETIGN
+50 LSAGPEGDSVETIGN

-94 IHLDNMSAMSG
+94 IHLDDMSAMSG

-124 SSSNKSPNHKADTDK
+124 SSSNKSPNHKPDK

-154 NLNGKVLAI
+154 TQNGKVLAI

-254 AERITRFEQWKASG
+254 QDRITRFEQWKASG
-268 RKGGS
+268 RKG
-273 RLSYGFGSRTP
+273 
-284 RDVCVPFDRRRSSSH
+284 
-299 TGLSRHSPNGSDSD
+299 
-313 YYRPQRRAVS
+313 
-323 ACSAVRRHCC
+323 
-333 IDINRLT
+333 
-340 AVWIL
+340 
-345 TGSFGGGTPP
+345 GSFGGGTPP

-385 RPGSLLALNT
+385 RPGSLLD
-395 ISEKRRSF
+395 
-403 LAGNGPPPTRPK
+403 
-415 SSINLNTKENIK
+415 
-427 LRERSTPRKPRPS
+427 KP
-440 SVATSMPS
+440 
-448 FMHVESPSPKMRS
+448 
-461 KSSDRVKRDKS
+461 

-492 KQEKSNDKKDD
+492 KQEKSNDKKDE

-534 EKTDKSKMKMS
+534 EKTDKSKMKIS

-558 KVKEDTPTKQ
+558 KVKEETPTKP

-581 VPHTKTPEVPR
+581 VPRIKTP
-592 TKIPAVS
+592 AV
-599 RTKTL
+599 
-604 EAPRTKTPAVPRTK
+604 PRTKTPAVPRTK

-658 SSTEKLDVKEEGRP
+658 SSTEKLDIKEEGKPR
-672 GSKPSTPTKQV
+672 SKPSTPTKQI

-727 SSPDHSASSDR
+727 SSPDHSESSAR
-738 EGLKVE
+738 EGQKVE

-761 IVAGNFEGEKEG
+761 IVAGNFDGEENVKG

-782 PDVVPHVEESK
+782 PDVVPQVEESK

-802 KSIPVIL
+802 KSIPIVI

-817 SREARD
+817 ARESRD

-864 REAEIERQK
+864 REAEVERQK

-922 LRKKEEAE
+922 QRKKEEAE

-963 DDEERTERKKKL
+963 DEEERTERKKKL

-991 GSDSNLSSMS
+991 GSDSNLSAMS

-1084 SDTDTKVSTETREIS
+1084 SDTDTKVSTETRDIS

-1132 LKELVDS
+1132 IKELVDS

-1196 TNITFDNNHEEETL
+1196 TNISFDNNQEEETL
-1210 PKPIIAFEENATR
+1210 PKPIIAFEDNATR
-1223 RQEVTDFL
+1223 RQEVADFL

>member
-1 MEKYSGLVTILDLHN
+1 
-16 GQTNTQ
+16 
-22 FLTKNGEKMDVDSKT
+22 MDVDNKT
-37 DSMETENMVKSKV
+37 DSMETENMVNSKV
-50 LSAGPEGDSIETIGN
+50 PSAGPEGDSIETIGN

-85 TVKKPFSDF
+85 AVKKPFSDF
-94 IHLDNMSAMSG
+94 IHLDNMSALSG

-340 AVWIL
+340 
-345 TGSFGGGTPP
+345 GSFGGGTPP

-374 GGSTGNLSVKD
+374 GGSTGNLSVNN

-461 KSSDRVKRDKS
+461 KSSDRVNRDKS
-472 KGAVPPQPKFTPK
+472 KGTVPPQPKFTPK

-568 EPVKATHVRKPPT
+568 EPVKATH
-581 VPHTKTPEVPR
+581 
-592 TKIPAVS
+592 
-599 RTKTL
+599 
-604 EAPRTKTPAVPRTK
+604 
-618 TLAVPR
+618 
-624 TKTSVKKAKPTKQKG
+624 AKPTKQKG

-650 KTDKSEKI
+650 KTGKSEKI
-658 SSTEKLDVKEEGRP
+658 SSTEKLDVKEEGKPR
-672 GSKPSTPTKQV
+672 SKPSTPTKQV

-1001 MSQSLTNLVTNE
+1001 MSQSLTNLVSNE

-1132 LKELVDS
+1132 IKELVDS

-1196 TNITFDNNHEEETL
+1196 TNITFDNNQEEETL

-1223 RQEVTDFL
+1223 RQEVADFL

>member
-1 MEKYSGLVTILDLHN
+1 MDVYSYRTLYIDGRKFGRYKMVCTKYDLHN

-22 FLTKNGEKMDVDSKT
+22 FLTKNGEKMDVDNKT
-37 DSMETENMVKSKV
+37 DSMETENMVNSKV
-50 LSAGPEGDSIETIGN
+50 PSAGPEGDSIETIGN

-85 TVKKPFSDF
+85 AVKKPFSDF
-94 IHLDNMSAMSG
+94 IHLDNMSALSG

-340 AVWIL
+340 
-345 TGSFGGGTPP
+345 GSFGGGTPP

-374 GGSTGNLSVKD
+374 GGSTGNLSVNN

-461 KSSDRVKRDKS
+461 KSSDRVNRDKS
-472 KGAVPPQPKFTPK
+472 KGTVPPQPKFTPK

-568 EPVKATHVRKPPT
+568 EPVKATH
-581 VPHTKTPEVPR
+581 
-592 TKIPAVS
+592 
-599 RTKTL
+599 
-604 EAPRTKTPAVPRTK
+604 
-618 TLAVPR
+618 
-624 TKTSVKKAKPTKQKG
+624 AKPTKQKG

-650 KTDKSEKI
+650 KTGKSEKI
-658 SSTEKLDVKEEGRP
+658 SSTEKLDVKEEGKPR
-672 GSKPSTPTKQV
+672 SKPSTPTKQV

-1001 MSQSLTNLVTNE
+1001 MSQSLTNLVSNE

-1132 LKELVDS
+1132 IKELVDS

-1196 TNITFDNNHEEETL
+1196 TNITFDNNQEEETL

-1223 RQEVTDFL
+1223 RQEVADFL

>member
-1 MEKYSGLVTILDLHN
+1 MVLCKISDLHN

-22 FLTKNGEKMDVDSKT
+22 FLTKNGEKMDVDNKT

-139 EKGQI
+139 EK
-144 LVSAGRSDMI
+144 
-154 NLNGKVLAI
+154 

-340 AVWIL
+340 
-345 TGSFGGGTPP
+345 
-355 NKHLSMSTSV
+355 
-365 LYNKRSSDI
+365 
-374 GGSTGNLSVKD
+374 
-385 RPGSLLALNT
+385 ALNT

-599 RTKTL
+599 RTKTP

-793 NESDEEKVV
+793 NEIDVEKVV

-1196 TNITFDNNHEEETL
+1196 TNITFDNNQEEETL

-1223 RQEVTDFL
+1223 RQEVADFL

>member
-1 MEKYSGLVTILDLHN
+1 MAEIAESETDNQPDLHN

-22 FLTKNGEKMDVDSKT
+22 FLTKNGEKMDVDNKT
-37 DSMETENMVKSKV
+37 DSMETENMVNSKV
-50 LSAGPEGDSIETIGN
+50 PSAGPEGDSIETIGN

-85 TVKKPFSDF
+85 AVKKPFSDF
-94 IHLDNMSAMSG
+94 IHLDNMSALSG

-139 EKGQI
+139 EK
-144 LVSAGRSDMI
+144 
-154 NLNGKVLAI
+154 

-340 AVWIL
+340 
-345 TGSFGGGTPP
+345 GSFGGGTPP

-374 GGSTGNLSVKD
+374 GGSTGNLSVNN

-461 KSSDRVKRDKS
+461 KSSDRVNRDKS
-472 KGAVPPQPKFTPK
+472 KGTVPPQPKFTPK

-568 EPVKATHVRKPPT
+568 EPVKATH
-581 VPHTKTPEVPR
+581 
-592 TKIPAVS
+592 
-599 RTKTL
+599 
-604 EAPRTKTPAVPRTK
+604 
-618 TLAVPR
+618 
-624 TKTSVKKAKPTKQKG
+624 AKPTKQKG

-650 KTDKSEKI
+650 KTGKSEKI
-658 SSTEKLDVKEEGRP
+658 SSTEKLDVKEEGKPR
-672 GSKPSTPTKQV
+672 SKPSTPTKQV

-1001 MSQSLTNLVTNE
+1001 MSQSLTNLVSNE

-1132 LKELVDS
+1132 IKELVDS

-1196 TNITFDNNHEEETL
+1196 TNITFDNNQEEETL

-1223 RQEVTDFL
+1223 RQEVADFL

>member
-1 MEKYSGLVTILDLHN
+1 
-16 GQTNTQ
+16 
-22 FLTKNGEKMDVDSKT
+22 MDVDNKT
-37 DSMETENMVKSKV
+37 DSMETENMVNSKV
-50 LSAGPEGDSIETIGN
+50 PSAGPEGDSIETIGN

-85 TVKKPFSDF
+85 AVKKPFSDF
-94 IHLDNMSAMSG
+94 IHLDNMSALSG

-139 EKGQI
+139 EK
-144 LVSAGRSDMI
+144 
-154 NLNGKVLAI
+154 

-340 AVWIL
+340 A
-345 TGSFGGGTPP
+345 
-355 NKHLSMSTSV
+355 
-365 LYNKRSSDI
+365 
-374 GGSTGNLSVKD
+374 
-385 RPGSLLALNT
+385 LNT

-461 KSSDRVKRDKS
+461 KSSDRVNRDKS
-472 KGAVPPQPKFTPK
+472 KGTVPPQPKFTPK

-568 EPVKATHVRKPPT
+568 EPVKATH
-581 VPHTKTPEVPR
+581 
-592 TKIPAVS
+592 
-599 RTKTL
+599 
-604 EAPRTKTPAVPRTK
+604 
-618 TLAVPR
+618 
-624 TKTSVKKAKPTKQKG
+624 AKPTKQKG

-650 KTDKSEKI
+650 KTGKSEKI
-658 SSTEKLDVKEEGRP
+658 SSTEKLDVKEEGKPR
-672 GSKPSTPTKQV
+672 SKPSTPTKQV

-1001 MSQSLTNLVTNE
+1001 MSQSLTNLVSNE

-1132 LKELVDS
+1132 IKELVDS

-1196 TNITFDNNHEEETL
+1196 TNITFDNNQEEETL

-1223 RQEVTDFL
+1223 RQEVADFL

>member
-1 MEKYSGLVTILDLHN
+1 MAEIAESETDNQPDLHN

-22 FLTKNGEKMDVDSKT
+22 FLTKNGEKMDVDNKT
-37 DSMETENMVKSKV
+37 DSMETENMVNSKV
-50 LSAGPEGDSIETIGN
+50 PSAGPEGDSIETIGN

-85 TVKKPFSDF
+85 AVKKPFSDF
-94 IHLDNMSAMSG
+94 IHLDNMSALSG

-139 EKGQI
+139 EK
-144 LVSAGRSDMI
+144 
-154 NLNGKVLAI
+154 

-340 AVWIL
+340 A
-345 TGSFGGGTPP
+345 
-355 NKHLSMSTSV
+355 
-365 LYNKRSSDI
+365 
-374 GGSTGNLSVKD
+374 
-385 RPGSLLALNT
+385 
-395 ISEKRRSF
+395 
-403 LAGNGPPPTRPK
+403 GNGPPPTRPK

-461 KSSDRVKRDKS
+461 KSSDRVNRDKS
-472 KGAVPPQPKFTPK
+472 KGTVPPQPKFTPK

-568 EPVKATHVRKPPT
+568 EPVKATH
-581 VPHTKTPEVPR
+581 
-592 TKIPAVS
+592 
-599 RTKTL
+599 
-604 EAPRTKTPAVPRTK
+604 
-618 TLAVPR
+618 
-624 TKTSVKKAKPTKQKG
+624 AKPTKQKG

-650 KTDKSEKI
+650 KTGKSEKI
-658 SSTEKLDVKEEGRP
+658 SSTEKLDVKEEGKPR
-672 GSKPSTPTKQV
+672 SKPSTPTKQV

-1001 MSQSLTNLVTNE
+1001 MSQSLTNLVSNE

-1132 LKELVDS
+1132 IKELVDS

-1196 TNITFDNNHEEETL
+1196 TNITFDNNQEEETL

-1223 RQEVTDFL
+1223 RQEVADFL

>member
-1 MEKYSGLVTILDLHN
+1 MVLCKISDLHN

-22 FLTKNGEKMDVDSKT
+22 FLTKNGEKMDVDNKT

-139 EKGQI
+139 EK
-144 LVSAGRSDMI
+144 
-154 NLNGKVLAI
+154 

-340 AVWIL
+340 
-345 TGSFGGGTPP
+345 
-355 NKHLSMSTSV
+355 
-365 LYNKRSSDI
+365 
-374 GGSTGNLSVKD
+374 
-385 RPGSLLALNT
+385 
-395 ISEKRRSF
+395 
-403 LAGNGPPPTRPK
+403 AGNGPPPTRPK

-599 RTKTL
+599 RTKTP

-793 NESDEEKVV
+793 NEIDVEKVV

-1196 TNITFDNNHEEETL
+1196 TNITFDNNQEEETL

-1223 RQEVTDFL
+1223 RQEVADFL

>member
-1 MEKYSGLVTILDLHN
+1 MAEIAESETDNQPDLHN

-22 FLTKNGEKMDVDSKT
+22 FLTKNGEKMDVDNKT

-139 EKGQI
+139 EK
-144 LVSAGRSDMI
+144 
-154 NLNGKVLAI
+154 

-340 AVWIL
+340 
-345 TGSFGGGTPP
+345 
-355 NKHLSMSTSV
+355 
-365 LYNKRSSDI
+365 
-374 GGSTGNLSVKD
+374 
-385 RPGSLLALNT
+385 ALNT

-568 EPVKATHVRKPPT
+568 EPVKATH
-581 VPHTKTPEVPR
+581 
-592 TKIPAVS
+592 
-599 RTKTL
+599 
-604 EAPRTKTPAVPRTK
+604 
-618 TLAVPR
+618 
-624 TKTSVKKAKPTKQKG
+624 AKPTKQKG

-793 NESDEEKVV
+793 NEIDVEKVV

-1196 TNITFDNNHEEETL
+1196 TNITFDNNQEEETL

-1223 RQEVTDFL
+1223 RQEVADFL

>member
-1 MEKYSGLVTILDLHN
+1 MVLCKISDLHN

-22 FLTKNGEKMDVDSKT
+22 FLTKNGEKMDVDNKT
-37 DSMETENMVKSKV
+37 DSMETENMVNSKV
-50 LSAGPEGDSIETIGN
+50 PSAGPEGDSIETIGN

-85 TVKKPFSDF
+85 AVKKPFSDF
-94 IHLDNMSAMSG
+94 IHLDNMSALSG

-340 AVWIL
+340 
-345 TGSFGGGTPP
+345 GSFGGGTPP

-374 GGSTGNLSVKD
+374 GGSTGNLSVNN

-461 KSSDRVKRDKS
+461 KSSDRVNRDKS
-472 KGAVPPQPKFTPK
+472 KGTVPPQPKFTPK

-568 EPVKATHVRKPPT
+568 EPVKATH
-581 VPHTKTPEVPR
+581 
-592 TKIPAVS
+592 
-599 RTKTL
+599 
-604 EAPRTKTPAVPRTK
+604 
-618 TLAVPR
+618 
-624 TKTSVKKAKPTKQKG
+624 AKPTKQKG

-650 KTDKSEKI
+650 KTGKSEKI
-658 SSTEKLDVKEEGRP
+658 SSTEKLDVKEEGKPR
-672 GSKPSTPTKQV
+672 SKPSTPTKQV

-1001 MSQSLTNLVTNE
+1001 MSQSLTNLVSNE

-1132 LKELVDS
+1132 IKELVDS

-1196 TNITFDNNHEEETL
+1196 TNITFDNNQEEETL

-1223 RQEVTDFL
+1223 RQEVADFL